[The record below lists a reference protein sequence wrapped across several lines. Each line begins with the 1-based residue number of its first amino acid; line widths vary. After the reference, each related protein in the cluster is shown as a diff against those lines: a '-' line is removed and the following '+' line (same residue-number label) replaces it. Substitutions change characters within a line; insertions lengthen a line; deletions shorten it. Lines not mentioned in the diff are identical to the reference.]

1 MDSAAAASLRSETW
15 ARVGFQGE
23 PGAYSEEA
31 ALAILPEAVTV
42 GFPTFTRVFDTLA
55 SREIDAAV
63 LPVENSLGGI
73 VQEVNDLLWE
83 RTGLRISGEVIHP
96 VRHCLLGRGEPV
108 VRALSHPQALLQC
121 RRFLEARQIQAV
133 SFHDTAGAARAVAE
147 GMVVGSAAIASAAAA
162 RRYGLKILA
171 EGIQDDDSNQTRF
184 VIVDRGPA
192 ARPGPAGLNKA
203 SLAFIG
209 AHKPGSLVSALT
221 CFSERGINLTR
232 LDSRPVPNRPWQ
244 YRFYLDFEIADPE
257 AAGEALKA
265 LEGQAT
271 EVKLLGSYPAAE

>member
-1 MDSAAAASLRSETW
+1 MSAVAW
-15 ARVGFQGE
+15 NRVGYQGE

-31 ALAILPEAVTV
+31 ALTALPDATTI
-42 GFPTFTRVFDTLA
+42 GFPTFSRVFDAVA

-83 RTGLRISGEVIHP
+83 RAGLRISRELVHR

-121 RRFLEARQIQAV
+121 RRFLEARHIQAV
-133 SFHDTAGAARAVAE
+133 TFHDTAGAARAVAE

-192 ARPGPAGLNKA
+192 ARPGGAGLSKA
-203 SLAFIG
+203 SLAFIV
-209 AHKPGSLVSALT
+209 AHRPGSLVASLQ
-221 CFSERGINLTR
+221 CFSQRGINMTR
-232 LDSRPVPNRPWQ
+232 LDSRPVPDRPWQ
-244 YRFYLDFEIADPE
+244 YRFYLDIDVDDPARAN
-257 AAGEALKA
+257 AALEAL
-265 LEGQAT
+265 EHEAT
-271 EVKLLGSYPAAE
+271 EVKLFGSYPAAGE

>member
-1 MDSAAAASLRSETW
+1 MDSAPAAYPRSLAW

-42 GFPTFTRVFDTLA
+42 GFSTFTRAFDALA
-55 SREIDAAV
+55 SKEVDAAV

-83 RTGLRISGEVIHP
+83 RPGLRISGEVIHP

-121 RRFLEARQIQAV
+121 RRFLDARGIQAV

-147 GMVVGSAAIASAAAA
+147 GMVVGSAAIASAAAG

-192 ARPGPAGLNKA
+192 ARPGAPELNKA

-209 AHKPGSLVSALT
+209 AHRPGSLVTALT

-232 LDSRPVPNRPWQ
+232 LDSRPVPSRPWQ
-244 YRFYLDFEIADPE
+244 YRFYVDFEIGDPE
-257 AAGEALKA
+257 AAAEALKA
-265 LEGQAT
+265 LEGEAT
-271 EVKLLGSYPAAE
+271 EVKLLGSYPAAG